1 MSFTCKNPSLE
12 CRPMLAL
19 RAVCGVASRN
29 SGVEEE
35 EEEDWKKRE
44 GDWEHSCVVS
54 MISSRSNIPLQV
66 LYLLLPLLLLLL
78 DSPSVV
84 VSER

>member
-1 MSFTCKNPSLE
+1 
-12 CRPMLAL
+12 MLAL

-29 SGVEEE
+29 SCVVEEEEE

-54 MISSRSNIPLQV
+54 MISSRSNIPLHD
-66 LYLLLPLLLLLL
+66 L
-78 DSPSVV
+78 
-84 VSER
+84 